1 MRIVFTDEAL
11 RDLDEILDFIA
22 AHYPT
27 IASSF
32 QQRLRAVVQRIGKW
46 PKSAEEVEQRPGV
59 RVVPLI
65 RYPYKIFYQATTD
78 AVEYSTFITLR
89 ASRLGTK
96 ERRSPHQGVHA
107 RLRRAMSRRV
117 GAKVAR

>member
-27 IASSF
+27 IASPF
-32 QQRLRAVVQRIGKW
+32 QQRLRTVLQRVGKW

-78 AVEYSTFITLR
+78 AVEIL
-89 ASRLGTK
+89 
-96 ERRSPHQGVHA
+96 HIHHA
-107 RLRRAMSRRV
+107 
-117 GAKVAR
+117 ARQPPWIEKDNS